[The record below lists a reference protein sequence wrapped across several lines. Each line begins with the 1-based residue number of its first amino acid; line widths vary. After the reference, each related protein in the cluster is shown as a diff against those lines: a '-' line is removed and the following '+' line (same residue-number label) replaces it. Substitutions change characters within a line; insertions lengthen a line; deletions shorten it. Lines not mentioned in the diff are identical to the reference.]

1 MKKGSVL
8 RSFVLSRTIK
18 VAFCRSKKGWR
29 NWIIRKWT
37 GSDIV
42 HAELVLPDKSLI
54 GISPDD
60 TGRVRR
66 TNRDANRNGES
77 WEEIEIEISNQQFK
91 LILCFFEMTHGMK
104 YDWFGMV
111 VSHLT
116 SFYVKHDRKWYCSQ
130 WIACALTYAGIHP
143 LFYNKI
149 NPGKLYDILKVRVCD
164 VSDW

>member
-1 MKKGSVL
+1 M
-8 RSFVLSRTIK
+8 RTVKIS
-18 VAFCRSKKGWR
+18 FCRCRKGLR
-29 NWIIRKWT
+29 NWFIRKWT

-42 HAELVLPDKSLI
+42 HAELVLPDGSYI

-66 TNRDANRNGES
+66 ASKDKAQKLGES
-77 WEEIEIEISNQQFK
+77 WEEIEMKISQEQFK
-91 LILCFFEMTHGMK
+91 LLLCFFEMTHGMK
-104 YDWFGMV
+104 YDWCGLIL
-111 VSHLT
+111 SHLT
-116 SFYVKHDRKWYCSQ
+116 SFYIKHERKWYCSQ

>member
-1 MKKGSVL
+1 MKSNTSKI
-8 RSFVLSRTIK
+8 IK
-18 VAFCRSKKGWR
+18 IAFFSCKIGWR
-29 NWIIRKWT
+29 NRFISWWT
-37 GSDIV
+37 GSPIV
-42 HAELVLPDKSLI
+42 HVEILLPDNSII
-54 GISPDD
+54 GISPED

-66 TNRDANRNGES
+66 KKFTENNENGS
-77 WEEIEIEISNQQFK
+77 WDFLEIEVTREQFK

-116 SFYVKHDRKWYCSQ
+116 SFYVKHDKKWYCSQ

-149 NPGKLYDILKVRVCD
+149 NPGKLYDILLVRNC
-164 VSDW
+164 

>member
-1 MKKGSVL
+1 MTT
-8 RSFVLSRTIK
+8 RTIK
-18 VAFCRSKKGWR
+18 VAFCRCRKGWR

-37 GSDIV
+37 GSDII
-42 HAELVLPDKSLI
+42 HAEVVLPDGSFI

-66 TNRDANRNGES
+66 TNSPSICSEET
-77 WEEIEIEISNQQFK
+77 WEVIEMEISQQQFK
-91 LILCFFEMTHGMK
+91 LLLCFFEMTHGMK
-104 YDWFGMV
+104 YDWIGLIL
-111 VSHLT
+111 SHLT
-116 SFYVKHDRKWYCSQ
+116 SFYIKHDSRWYCSQ

>member
-1 MKKGSVL
+1 MKNKK
-8 RSFVLSRTIK
+8 IK
-18 VAFCRSKKGWR
+18 IAFCRCREGWR

-42 HAELVLPDKSLI
+42 HAEIVLPDGSFI

-66 TNRDANRNGES
+66 VNRSEIYS
-77 WEEIEIEISNQQFK
+77 SETWETIEIQVSSKQFK
-91 LILCFFEMTHGMK
+91 LLLCFFEMTHGMK
-104 YDWFGMV
+104 YDWTGMIL
-111 VSHLT
+111 SHLT
-116 SFYVKHDRKWYCSQ
+116 PFYIKHDKKWYCSQ

-149 NPGKLYDILKVRVCD
+149 NPGKLHDILRLRVHD
-164 VSDW
+164 LDDW